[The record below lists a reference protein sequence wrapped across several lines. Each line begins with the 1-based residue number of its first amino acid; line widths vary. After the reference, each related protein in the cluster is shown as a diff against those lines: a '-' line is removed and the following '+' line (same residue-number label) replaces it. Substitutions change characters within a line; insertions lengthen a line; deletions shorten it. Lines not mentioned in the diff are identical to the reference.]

1 MIAEASL
8 AKKYSTASPSE
19 GWISSVWGSVIT
31 VNWPARRNDGLTWS
45 ESTRNIALVFF
56 LGIRGEL
63 VGSRSAGMWAYVLG

>member
-1 MIAEASL
+1 M
-8 AKKYSTASPSE
+8 
-19 GWISSVWGSVIT
+19 
-31 VNWPARRNDGLTWS
+31 NDGLTWS